1 MMALPLAACGR
12 SRAVPD
18 ASGACRC
25 SRRFA
30 NVARMNSGGAGKAW
44 VVVLAVLIAPGCS
57 TYAVS
62 RYAVSAPNVAALRML
77 RGHPIN
83 VGAFSAAEE
92 VSKIDCRAVGPI
104 KTPDAESFTEY
115 VRAALISELEMAEVY
130 SVTAPVTLTGTL
142 DQIDFHPYRGNGTL
156 ASPLCLPTAS
166 AFALTRRTVLRRAI
180 SARQPATRP
189 LKHSCRVCKT

>member
-1 MMALPLAACGR
+1 
-12 SRAVPD
+12 
-18 ASGACRC
+18 
-25 SRRFA
+25 
-30 NVARMNSGGAGKAW
+30 MNSGGAGKAW

-142 DQIDFHPYRGNGTL
+142 DQIDFSSVSGQWNLGLTVVSSNGKRLRVDETYGFTSSYFGETACNQTAQAFMPGVQDLIAKLVKDPAFRSLVASPQGTL
-156 ASPLCLPTAS
+156 PPAS
-166 AFALTRRTVLRRAI
+166 
-180 SARQPATRP
+180 
-189 LKHSCRVCKT
+189 